1 MTNAEIN
8 LEVAIKALNAGML
21 AGSSKSFIED
31 IKDYDKHDLKK
42 LTKKQYQFLNS
53 IYKQCKEKVN

>member
-8 LEVAIKALNAGML
+8 LEVAIKALEAGKL
-21 AGSSKSFIED
+21 NSFETQFVES

-42 LTKKQYQFLNS
+42 LSRKQYDVMQS
-53 IYKQCKEKVN
+53 IYKKFYKQF

>member
-8 LEVAIKALNAGML
+8 LKGAIKALEDGKL
-21 AGSSKSFIED
+21 KGSAELFIET
-31 IKDYDKHDLKK
+31 IKYYDKYDLKH

-53 IYKQCKEKVN
+53 IYKQYS

>member
-8 LEVAIKALNAGML
+8 LKVAIKALEAGKL
-21 AGSSKSFIED
+21 NSFETQFVES

-42 LTKKQYQFLNS
+42 LSSKQYDVMQS
-53 IYKQCKEKVN
+53 IYKKFYKQF